1 MRLSHLLAIS
11 LCGISA
17 VACHVDEIEVPSE
30 ELFTRSFIKEF
41 GIADS
46 DQDWT
51 LATRVTTH
59 IDPSAMSGVETL
71 SIYDRMPGTPGCQL
85 AARFSPSADAIAFDF
100 AKSNTTAYVQGVNS
114 DGKIIFS
121 GYYPIRDGI
130 LSIGSR
136 SRSVEYADAS
146 SIRLQEITQ
155 SGPWGNGLGMFNPN
169 VINSSS
175 GWACN
180 YMYWKELKGLEFA
193 SKKEQPV
200 LEAFPLYGMYDGGS
214 FNDSYLKGLYDDTEA
229 GTPCSTLSHIVGE
242 NGVFHEGV
250 VDGRCNLNRYG
261 EQLKP
266 ENGVIYKSE
275 GGEIV
280 LKYLYGAGIFSNSFG
295 YFYYED
301 GATTQQ
307 IMEAPK
313 FMLMYDASPWNNLQ
327 RETDYG
333 YDNFGNIG
341 GHGTENSTLLT
352 QVGIDNYSGMRTAN
366 DVNDYE
372 NNSGSDIKYKPSYH
386 KLVYYEIDAN
396 NKPIEST
403 ATYTFPKGMNI
414 GFFIMVQ
421 GHEKLKLNG
430 NLEGLNH
437 SSNNRWWKVEGVD
450 FRFSIPWMNQLM
462 GAYYES
468 VAGHGNTTYQKLPI
482 NFTLNNGSTGSIPAN
497 YTPHM
502 SFVTFAY
509 NGHTVLGVEDGQ
521 YHNNDHDVNDM
532 LFYVEGVN
540 DDQEEIGEKPQV
552 QSWII
557 GCEDLGSSFDFDFN
571 DAVFGVSHFTTDDKS
586 QNYLKVKA
594 LAGGGTLP
602 IQLLWTDPAGST
614 HNVGTDFDKTYLRW
628 NNWFGIDNVAQ
639 IINCNHSNDGDAY
652 EGGTVTIPLDRFP
665 DYTITNDNF
674 KDGSPYLMGGFSL
687 AVYDNTG
694 YEITREVKPIGNY
707 QDDAERWT
715 RTPQMIL
722 VHSAWKWPVE
732 CRPIFDAYD
741 GRTSFGDSH
750 SQKMSGFRDWV
761 QDKFAIDWTEH
772 ISDRSYVTDHKWT
785 GEAEPDITK

>member
-11 LCGISA
+11 LCGISS

-51 LATRVTTH
+51 LATRVTMH
-59 IDPSAMSGVETL
+59 INPSAMSGAETV

-85 AARFSPSADAIAFDF
+85 AARFSASAETFAFDF
-100 AKSNTTAYVQGVNS
+100 AKSNSSAYVQGVNS
-114 DGKIIFS
+114 DGKITFS

-130 LSIGSR
+130 LSVSTR
-136 SRSVEYADAS
+136 SRAVEYTDAS
-146 SIRLQEITQ
+146 SIRLQEITGD
-155 SGPWGNGLGMFNPN
+155 SPWGNGFGSFNPN
-169 VINSSS
+169 EYERE
-175 GWACN
+175 GMQACN
-180 YMYWKELKGLEFA
+180 FHYWNTLKGWNGAIKYKPILDVF
-193 SKKEQPV
+193 S
-200 LEAFPLYGMYDGGS
+200 FYGMYSGGT
-214 FNDSYLKGLYDDTEA
+214 FNDSYLKGCYDDIEE
-229 GTPCSTLSHIVGE
+229 GTPCSTLIHIVGE
-242 NGVFHEGV
+242 KGVFHEGV
-250 VDGRCNLNRYG
+250 VDGHCNINLYSER
-261 EQLKP
+261 LKP
-266 ENGVIYKSE
+266 EDGVIYRSD

-280 LKYLYGAGIFSNSFG
+280 LKYVYGAGIFSNSFG
-295 YFYYED
+295 YFYYPE

-327 RETDYG
+327 RNAGDG
-333 YDNFGNIG
+333 YSNFENIG
-341 GHGTENSTLLT
+341 GHGTENKTILT

-372 NNSGSDIKYKPSYH
+372 NNSGKDVLYKPSYH
-386 KLVYYEIDAN
+386 KLVYYELDSD
-396 NKPIEST
+396 NKPIEGS

-414 GFFIMVQ
+414 GFFILVQ
-421 GHEKLKLNG
+421 GHEKLRRNG
-430 NLEGLNH
+430 SLEGLNH
-437 SSNNRWWKVEGVD
+437 SSNNSWWKVEGVD
-450 FRFSIPWMNQLM
+450 VRFSIPWMNQLM
-462 GAYYES
+462 GAYYKS
-468 VAGHGNTTYQKLPI
+468 VPGHGNTTYDKHALD
-482 NFTLNNGSTGSIPAN
+482 FSLNDGRTGSIPAD

-571 DAVFGVSHFTTDDKS
+571 DTVFGVSHFSTDDKS

-594 LAGGGTLP
+594 LAAGGTLP
-602 IQLLWTDPAGST
+602 IQLLWTDPAGTT
-614 HNVGTDFDKTYLRW
+614 HNVGTDYDKTYLRW
-628 NNWFGIDNVAQ
+628 NNWFGVDNVSQ

-652 EGGTVTIPLDRFP
+652 EGATVTIPLDRFP
-665 DYTITNDNF
+665 DYTITADNF
-674 KDGSPYLMGGFSL
+674 KDGTPYLMGGFSL

-694 YEITREVKPIGNY
+694 FEISREVKPIGNY
-707 QDDAERWT
+707 KNDAERWT

-722 VHSAWKWPVE
+722 VHSGWKWPVE

-772 ISDRSYVTDHKWT
+772 ISTPSYVTDHRWT